1 MLEQI
6 APAMSLK
13 AEVCRQ
19 ISCPCCNSILDVRRA
34 VEVVVE
40 LDSDRP
46 FIPVLCARCFDER
59 WPTVMEK
66 TIKPEIAK
74 LRAWNERIGQAVLPG
89 TGVEEVPASA
99 TPKSW
104 SVDIHDGRTMDWSV
118 LAGVLR

>member
-6 APAMSLK
+6 APAISLK
-13 AEVCRQ
+13 AEVCDQ
-19 ISCPCCNSILDVRRA
+19 MFCPRCTQILDVRRA

-40 LDSDRP
+40 LDGASFSR
-46 FIPVLCARCFDER
+46 VLCARCFDER

-66 TIKPEIAK
+66 TIEPEIAK
-74 LRAWNERIGQAVLPG
+74 LRAWNERIGQVVLPG
-89 TGVEEVPASA
+89 TGVEEVPTSA